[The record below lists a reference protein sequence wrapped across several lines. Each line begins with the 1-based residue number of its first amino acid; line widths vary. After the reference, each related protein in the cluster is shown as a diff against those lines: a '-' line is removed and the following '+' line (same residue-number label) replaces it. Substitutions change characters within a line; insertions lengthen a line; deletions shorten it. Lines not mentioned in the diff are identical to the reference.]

1 MSYPAVAVSIRSQ
14 YLPRPTHEINADDEL
29 RFASRI
35 VALHL
40 VSPVVVGVHCLR
52 SIAVACLTRMRLAH
66 GVAGW
71 SGLTVQLR
79 LMLRW
84 VAVTAASV
92 DGRRHRTRWPALV
105 RMPRSA
111 QVPSLIGV
119 LV

>member
-1 MSYPAVAVSIRSQ
+1 MSYPAVAVSNQSQ
-14 YLPRPTHEINADDEL
+14 HLSRPTHEINAHDEL

-35 VALHL
+35 VALHF
-40 VSPVVVGVHCLR
+40 VSPIIVRVHCLR
-52 SIAVACLTRMRLAH
+52 SVAVACLSRMRLAH
-66 GVAGW
+66 GVAGG

-84 VAVTAASV
+84 VAVTTASV

-111 QVPSLIGV
+111 QVSSLIGV